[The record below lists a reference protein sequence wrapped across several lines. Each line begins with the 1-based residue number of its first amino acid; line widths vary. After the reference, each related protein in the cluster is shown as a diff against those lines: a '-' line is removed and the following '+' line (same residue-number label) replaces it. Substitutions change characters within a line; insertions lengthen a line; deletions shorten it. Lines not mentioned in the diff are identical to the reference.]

1 MDFVA
6 RLCPEGVIFFSPCTL
21 WNMSRSVLVSMKLGW
36 ETKRVCLDR
45 IAIGD
50 EGGEEGGGVASSDRL
65 CFEKLERFC
74 AVGERGVVVSRKR
87 IVSSRTLP
95 DSFGGVGGRTEEV
108 TENMVT
114 KSRST
119 AVRMTCPMW
128 RTCGKRDGA
137 CEVQQYS
144 KAGK

>member
-1 MDFVA
+1 
-6 RLCPEGVIFFSPCTL
+6 
-21 WNMSRSVLVSMKLGW
+21 MSVSMKLGC
-36 ETKRVCLDR
+36 ETKRICLDR
-45 IAIGD
+45 IAAGD

-95 DSFGGVGGRTEEV
+95 DSFGGVGGRTGEV
-108 TENMVT
+108 IENMVT
-114 KSRST
+114 DSRST
-119 AVRMTCPMW
+119 TVRMTCPMW
-128 RTCGKRDGA
+128 KSYERRDGA